1 MLAETDPQL
10 PSSVK
15 GKGKLLA
22 GLAIIAIA
30 GLGSAYYFGFMRTG
44 PADAGAGT
52 AVSAV
57 TQDIIAPE
65 VKQFYAATQARLRDR
80 PTITDSSVT
89 GKLLRGDAVSGVIV
103 NGASAGELWLKLAED
118 KGFVNLVNLT
128 ETPAPALQKK
138 FGQKI
143 IELPGAAKLLKSPAR
158 NGEITERLRQ
168 GTSVTVSGITDN
180 GYLEVIR
187 KTGGVGYIAGGVEII
202 ADLEK
207 PDLPPAIAIKID
219 ANGCAAGPEIDAVFK
234 QIQNRQAAGLRAV
247 EEAKYPN
254 DDARDA
260 AIARYRQRNEGK
272 TVTVPL
278 NRSFRGLTVTGVG
291 VHPESQSVYFSETP
305 EQVRQVFRGAGYRV
319 GRDGK
324 LPSREI
330 YASIDAG
337 NSRLGKTDMG
347 CGV

>member
-1 MLAETDPQL
+1 LPDETAPHL
-10 PSSVK
+10 PTRS
-15 GKGKLLA
+15 KGKLFA
-22 GLAIIAIA
+22 GLAVIAIA
-30 GLGSAYYFGFMRTG
+30 GLGSAYYFGYMRAG
-44 PADAGAGT
+44 PADTGSGA

-57 TQDIIAPE
+57 SQDIIAPE
-65 VKQFYAATQARLRDR
+65 MKLFYAATQARLRDQ
-80 PTITDSSVT
+80 PAITGSNIT
-89 GKLLRGDAVSGVIV
+89 GKLLRGDDVSGSVV
-103 NGASAGELWLKLAED
+103 NGTAAGELWLKLADD
-118 KGFVNLVNLT
+118 KGFVNLVNLS
-128 ETPAPALQKK
+128 EAPAPALQKK

-143 IELPGAAKLLKSPAR
+143 VALPAAARLLKTPAR
-158 NGEITERLRQ
+158 NGEIAERLPQ
-168 GTSVTVSGITDN
+168 GTAVTVSGITDN

-202 ADLEK
+202 ADSEK
-207 PDLPPAIAIKID
+207 PDLPPVIAIKID
-219 ANGCAAGPEIDAVFK
+219 ANGCAAGPEIEAVFK

-260 AIARYRQRNEGK
+260 AIARYRQRNEGRSI
-272 TVTVPL
+272 TVPL

-305 EQVRQVFRGAGYRV
+305 DQVRAAFRGAGYRV

-337 NSRLGKTDMG
+337 NSKLGKTDMG